1 MKRWMLLAAFAIFS
15 VTGTASAQVLTYSAT
30 TAGAPTWNRPVA
42 ETPPAPPTTLSTV
55 GTATPFHAQP
65 FYVTVAGD
73 YTFQSTA
80 TSPVNWDNYT
90 FLYSPAFNPATP
102 LADVLIGNDD
112 NITIGLSGFTFTLA
126 ANTQY
131 FFINTGF
138 GNSDEGDFTV
148 DVSDI
153 PGGSDGIFLGTIAVP
168 EPTTIAF
175 VASIGLGLVGYRYR
189 SKFQRKKRL
198 STARR

>member
-30 TAGAPTWNRPVA
+30 TLGGPIWNRPV
-42 ETPPAPPTTLSTV
+42 EGSPPVAPLSGV
-55 GTATPFHAQP
+55 GTATPLHSQP

-102 LADVLIGNDD
+102 FVNVLIGNDD
-112 NITIGLSGFTFTLA
+112 NITIGLSGFTFTLT

-138 GNSDEGDFTV
+138 GNSDDGDFTV

-153 PGGSDGIFLGTIAVP
+153 PGGSDGIFLGTLAVP
-168 EPTTIAF
+168 EPTTIAL

-189 SKFQRKKRL
+189 SKFQGKKRL